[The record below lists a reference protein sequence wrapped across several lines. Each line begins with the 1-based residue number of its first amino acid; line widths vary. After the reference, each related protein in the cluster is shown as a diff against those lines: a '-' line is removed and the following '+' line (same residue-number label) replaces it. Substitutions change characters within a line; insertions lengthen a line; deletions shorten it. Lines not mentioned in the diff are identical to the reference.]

1 MFYRVTALAVAAFWA
16 AMMSWLLYH
25 DVWPA
30 WSAQEPPRAASGEA
44 TWGEGTESQVGIFDD
59 RGNRI
64 GTAWT
69 SSTML
74 GTVVNREDLVFVYR
88 FPGLP
93 PTRIGVDSTFGAEG
107 ILEDIKVHVDGHG
120 IPIVLEG
127 ERFAGQFAFRL
138 TAGLRDLKFKIP
150 EAHAGMMGQMFRPF
164 TRLGDLRVGQSWR
177 MQVFNPFAAVS
188 GFGSPFMPMLVQV
201 TGKETLMRGRTAL
214 DCFVVEAAGSRAVV
228 GPDGTVYEHQVQLP
242 VGGTIHIRDEPFSD
256 DSRSEAK
263 SMSLLPA
270 ED

>member
-1 MFYRVTALAVAAFWA
+1 MIYRIAALAVISFWA
-16 AMMSWLLYH
+16 AMMSWLIYH

-30 WSAQEPPRAASGEA
+30 WSAQEPPRGVSVEGV
-44 TWGEGTESQVGIFDD
+44 WGEGTESQVGIYDS
-59 RGNRI
+59 RGNRV

-69 SSTML
+69 TSML
-74 GTVVNREDLVFVYR
+74 MGQVVSREDLVFIHR

-93 PTRIGVDSTFGAEG
+93 PTRINVDSTFAPDGPLDEF
-107 ILEDIKVHVDGHG
+107 KVNVEGHG

-138 TAGLRDLKFKIP
+138 RAGTRDLKLKIP
-150 EAHAGMMGQMFRPF
+150 ESHAGMMGQMFRPF

-188 GFGSPFMPMLVQV
+188 GFGSPFTPLLVQV
-201 TGKETLMRGRTAL
+201 TGRETLMRGRTTTE
-214 DCFVVEAAGSRAVV
+214 CFVVEAAGSKALV
-228 GPDGTVYEHQVQLP
+228 GPDGTVYEQWVQLP
-242 VGGTIHIRDEPFSD
+242 VGGMIHIRDEPFD
-256 DSRSEAK
+256 DEARTEAK
-263 SMSLLPA
+263 GLSLTDS